1 MVTEANPNILSV
13 SSSTYPNPSDMF
25 TSSGTTET
33 AQTSVASAILTF
45 NNLAKITD
53 VKVTVDNVYKTVIEV
68 LLENGATAEK
78 KARLFMFKIILFNED
93 LKKKDII
100 TVKF

>member
-33 AQTSVASAILTF
+33 TQLSVVSAILTF

-53 VKVTVDNVYKTVIEV
+53 VKVTVKNVYRTRIEV
-68 LLENGATAEK
+68 LLENGATADK
-78 KARLFMFKIILFNED
+78 KARLFDVKKSSD
-93 LKKKDII
+93 LIEI
-100 TVKF
+100 F

>member
-25 TSSGTTET
+25 MSSGTTET

-78 KARLFMFKIILFNED
+78 KARLFTFKIILFNED
-93 LKKKDII
+93 LKKKISLL
-100 TVKF
+100 